1 MGLLTSTMIDRL
13 QFRPLQV
20 LTLLGVA
27 LGCGSGGDEASPSSK
42 AGQLEDVWFREQSVE
57 RGLTFQHRSGHDTAF
72 YFPELMGGGVA
83 LFDMDGDGDLDV
95 FLVQSGSLAVDGPPS
110 AQHGLF
116 ANQGDGT
123 FQDVSASG
131 GVETP
136 GYGMGVAAGDY
147 DGDGDVDLYV
157 TNVGANVLL
166 QNDGAG
172 HFTDVTATA
181 GVGHEGWGTS
191 ACFFDYDADGDFDL
205 FVANYVVWSKQTEQE
220 CFGPTGQPDYCS
232 PTVYDAATRDV
243 LFRNE
248 GDGTFTDISAAAGLG
263 AAYGNGLGVV
273 PGDFDGDGRLDLFVA
288 NDQTPDQLWLNQGN
302 DTFRDDAE
310 LRGCARDRNGSAR
323 AGMGTDT
330 VDVDDDGDLDLL
342 VVHLAR
348 ETDGLF
354 RNMGT
359 HFREETTRAGIG
371 QADIQ
376 MTRFGVGFAD
386 FDNDGWLDVFV
397 ASGRV
402 NLSMEPISSEDPYAE
417 PNVLLRGT
425 GPCRWEAT
433 SAGGG
438 TSPPL
443 IATSRGVAFGD
454 VDGDGAVD
462 LVVANR
468 DGPAHLLINHAPSR
482 GHWLLARIVERN
494 GSDALGASIY
504 FSIGE
509 RRVRRDVKPGYG
521 YCTASDPRVHVGL
534 GASSSVDEAVVHWLD
549 GTRESFGSMD
559 PDQTVTLRRG
569 EGRTLE
575 R

>member
-1 MGLLTSTMIDRL
+1 MIDRL
-13 QFRPLQV
+13 LCLTVLPL
-20 LTLLGVA
+20 A
-27 LGCGSGGDEASPSSK
+27 WGCGSETHETSPTPADDSLHEA
-42 AGQLEDVWFREQSVE
+42 WFQEQSRE
-57 RGLTFQHRSGHDTAF
+57 RGLIFQHRSGHEGMF

-95 FLVQSGSLAVDGPPS
+95 FLVQSGSLSGDGAPA
-110 AQHGLF
+110 AQHALF

-123 FQDVSASG
+123 FVDVSATA
-131 GVETP
+131 GVATH

-166 QNDGAG
+166 QNDGTG
-172 HFTDVTATA
+172 HFQDVTQAA
-181 GVGHEGWGTS
+181 GVGDESWGTS

-205 FVANYVVWSKQTEQE
+205 FVANYVGWSKDTEQD
-220 CFGPTGQPDYCS
+220 CFDPSGQPDYCS
-232 PTVYDAATRDV
+232 PTTYDAPTRDT
-243 LFRNE
+243 LYRNE
-248 GDGTFTDISAAAGLG
+248 GDGTFTDISAAAGFG

-273 PGDFDGDGRLDLFVA
+273 TGDFDGDGRLDLFVA
-288 NDQTPDQLWLNQGN
+288 NDQTADQLWLNQGD
-302 DTFRDDAE
+302 DTFRDAAE

-330 VDVDDDGDLDLL
+330 ADLDDDGDLDIL

-354 RNMGT
+354 LNQGT
-359 HFREETTRAGIG
+359 HFREETARAGIG

-386 FDNDGWLDVFV
+386 FDNDGLLDIFV

-402 NLSMEPISSEDPYAE
+402 NLTMQPISSEDPYAE
-417 PNVLLRGT
+417 PNVLLRGV
-425 GPCRWEAT
+425 GPCRWEV
-433 SAGGG
+433 SSSGGG
-438 TSPPL
+438 TAHPL

-454 VDGDGAVD
+454 LDGDGAID
-462 LVVANR
+462 LVVVNR
-468 DGPAHLLINHAPSR
+468 DGPAHLLMNRAPAR
-482 GHWLLARIVERN
+482 GHWLLAKIVEY
-494 GSDALGASIY
+494 GAADALGASVT
-504 FSIGE
+504 FSVGD

-521 YCTASDPRVHVGL
+521 YCTANDPRVHLGL
-534 GASSSVDEAVVHWLD
+534 GELARVDEVVVRWLD
-549 GTRESFGSMD
+549 GTRESFGPRQAD
-559 PDQTVTLRRG
+559 RTIVLRRG
-569 EGRTLE
+569 EGRVL